1 MSRHSEI
8 RDMEKKYVYGTWRY
22 ESAWNPVIIES
33 GEGCYLTD
41 LDGKRY
47 LDFSSQ
53 LMCSNLGHRN
63 QAVIDAITEQA
74 NKLCYAAP
82 GFGTVPAAMLGKKLE
97 EITQEGLV
105 KSFLTNGGSEA
116 NEAA

>member
-1 MSRHSEI
+1 MSKHSEI
-8 RDMEKKYVYGTWRY
+8 REMEKKYVYGTWRY
-22 ESAWNPVIIES
+22 ENTWNPVIMES

-63 QAVIDAITEQA
+63 QAVIDAIT
-74 NKLCYAAP
+74 
-82 GFGTVPAAMLGKKLE
+82 
-97 EITQEGLV
+97 
-105 KSFLTNGGSEA
+105 
-116 NEAA
+116 